1 MDDSLRKFVS
11 VVEAGTFTRA
21 AELLHISQP
30 ALSVAVAKLEKT
42 IGEKLLESNG
52 RQGVVLTEAG
62 KLVYAAALEHRKVAQ
77 NLKLELISLGS
88 QKVPLRLGLVD
99 SVAVLLANLPDQL
112 KLLETTTELGLYVS
126 SSSAL
131 RRGVLQSELDVAII
145 VADDQAD
152 NRLEIAAVT
161 ADMLVLVCSPEM
173 QEVFQTR
180 IDTREPLPFLSY
192 VRSSTTFKIID
203 TELRRSRI
211 ETQAVLYSSS
221 PDVMLGMVERGKGAA
236 VLPRLLVKD
245 KIEAGTLSVLSYKAK
260 PFEIQRRLH
269 VVTLKG
275 RTIPPRLVGLA
286 LAMREQLKAYTI
298 A

>member
-1 MDDSLRKFVS
+1 MDEALQKFVA
-11 VVEAGTFTRA
+11 VVEAGTYTKA
-21 AELLHISQP
+21 AEMLHLSQP
-30 ALSVAVAKLEKT
+30 ALSVAVAKLEKN

-52 RQGVVLTEAG
+52 RHGVVLTEAG

-77 NLKLELISLGS
+77 NLRLELISLGS
-88 QKVPLRLGLVD
+88 QKVPLRLGLID
-99 SVAVLLANLPDQL
+99 SVAVLLANLPQQL
-112 KLLETTTELGLYVS
+112 KLLESTTELSLFVAN
-126 SSSAL
+126 SASL
-131 RRGVLQSELDVAII
+131 RRGIMQSELDVAII

-152 NRLEIAAVT
+152 DRLEVAATT
-161 ADMLVLVCSPEM
+161 ADTLVLVCSLEM
-173 QEVFQTR
+173 QKVLQAQV
-180 IDTREPLPFLSY
+180 DAREPMPFLSY
-192 VRSSTTFKIID
+192 VRSSATYNIID
-203 TELRRSRI
+203 IHLRRSKIQTR
-211 ETQAVLYSSS
+211 TVLYSSS
-221 PDVMLGMVERGKGAA
+221 PDVMLGMVEHGKGAA